1 MWSNAANQVLPAS
14 PWLKHEKKTDETDK
28 STEQRRS
35 RTQQALVSI
44 WNTVGGVLAKQPMPA
59 LSMPNNVEETTALDV
74 ESPIPEADLRE
85 YERILSARSD
95 TASTSARPS
104 SSTTQLPIISPR
116 FSPREDDLIIAV
128 TESPLDPIQRRSR
141 REIYTPPARDTI
153 RDRPRTP
160 SADRP
165 NYAEAS
171 CRARNKNYIESV
183 VCEARGL
190 CEALLDTEEADEY
203 VELHASVLNAQ
214 ETATTIRLART
225 GLQQNWGAVFYV
237 PSQLKVIGWCSKQYL
252 VIDKLTLCSTD
263 GGPSP
268 AMIAGVKVGDVVVGV
283 NGKKIVSN
291 MQFVEAIKKEISIT
305 LDVVRPNE
313 MDEITDEQFED
324 QQDELMKEVLEQ
336 ARRNAINVLG
346 RMRRMSSRQK
356 RVFLEDCV

>member
-14 PWLKHEKKTDETDK
+14 PWLKKETKSEEADK
-28 STEQRRS
+28 STAQRRT

-44 WNTVGGVLAKQPMPA
+44 WKTVGGVLANQTMPA
-59 LSMPNNVEETTALDV
+59 LSMPNNIEETTSQDI

-85 YERILSARSD
+85 YEKILSARSD
-95 TASTSARPS
+95 KSS
-104 SSTTQLPIISPR
+104 SSTSKTQLPIISPR
-116 FSPREDDLIIAV
+116 FSPREDDPIIAV
-128 TESPLDPIQRRSR
+128 TQSPSDPIQRSRR
-141 REIYTPPARDTI
+141 REIYTPPARASI

-183 VCEARGL
+183 VSEARGL

-252 VIDKLTLCSTD
+252 VIDKLTPCSTD

-268 AMIAGVKVGDVVVGV
+268 AMIAGMKVGDVVVGV
-283 NGKKIVSN
+283 NGQKIVSN
-291 MQFVEAIKKEISIT
+291 MQFVEAIKRETSIT

-313 MDEITDEQFED
+313 VEEISDEQFED

-336 ARRNAINVLG
+336 ARQNAIDVLA
-346 RMRRMSSRQK
+346 RMRRMSTRQK
-356 RVFLEDCV
+356 RVFLEAAV